1 MQLIIEKTHPEA
13 KLPTRAHAT
22 DAGLDLYASTV
33 QIIPAHTWQLI
44 PTGIKMALPTDSVGL
59 IWDKSG
65 LASKGLHC
73 LAGVIDADYRGE
85 VLVNVYNLS
94 DQDYQVEAGQKIAQL
109 LIQAVHKP
117 EIIEGSLDTT
127 NRGEGGFGSTGLY

>member
-1 MQLIIEKTHPEA
+1 MQLLIEKTHPEA